1 MKSSPALDLTTR
13 IQKSIEPEKPMSED
27 RSSSQQKSWLEK
39 LTDLFSDDPQSRQDI
54 KDIVRE
60 AAQRSIVD
68 NETLAILEGAL
79 QVSDMQV
86 RDIMIPRSQMTSIN
100 LNDSLK
106 DYLPQIIESAHSR
119 FPVMGDDQDEVL
131 GILLAKDL
139 LPLILNE
146 NREEFRLKE
155 VLRPTTFVPESKR
168 LNVLLQEF
176 RATRNHMAI
185 VVDEFGGVAGLVTI
199 EDVLE
204 QIVGEIEDEHDFDE
218 EDSMIKEVEQGIT
231 MVKALTPIDD
241 FNEHFKTRFADQDFD
256 TIGGIVVHHFGRV
269 PECDESI
276 RIDRWSFKVVNGTS
290 RQINL
295 LEVTP
300 IAE

>member
-1 MKSSPALDLTTR
+1 
-13 IQKSIEPEKPMSED
+13 MSED
-27 RSSSQQKSWLEK
+27 RSGQHRSWLER

-54 KDIVRE
+54 KVIVRE
-60 AAQRSIVD
+60 AAERSIVD
-68 NETLAILEGAL
+68 NETLNILEGAL
-79 QVSDMQV
+79 QVSEMQV

-100 LNDSLK
+100 VNDSLK

-119 FPVMGDDQDEVL
+119 FPVMGEGQDEVL
-131 GILLAKDL
+131 GIMLAKDL

-168 LNVLLQEF
+168 LNVLLREF

-204 QIVGEIEDEHDFDE
+204 QIVGDIEDEHDFDE
-218 EDSMIKEVEQGIT
+218 EDSMIKEVEDGIS
-231 MVKALTPIDD
+231 MVKALTPVED
-241 FNEHFKTRFADQDFD
+241 FNEHFSARFPDDEFD
-256 TIGGIVVHHFGRV
+256 TIGGIVIHHFGRV
-269 PECDESI
+269 PECNESI
-276 RIDRWSFKVVNGTS
+276 RIEQWQFKVVNGTS

-300 IAE
+300 ITDAG

>member
-1 MKSSPALDLTTR
+1 
-13 IQKSIEPEKPMSED
+13 MSED

-276 RIDRWSFKVVNGTS
+276 RIDCWSFKVVNGTS

>member
-1 MKSSPALDLTTR
+1 
-13 IQKSIEPEKPMSED
+13 MSED

-39 LTDLFSDDPQSRQDI
+39 FTDLFSDDPQSRQDI
-54 KDIVRE
+54 KEIVRE

-79 QVSDMQV
+79 QVSEMQV
-86 RDIMIPRSQMTSIN
+86 RDIMIPRSQMISIN
-100 LNDSLK
+100 LNDSIK
-106 DYLPQIIESAHSR
+106 DYLPRIIESAHSR

-139 LPLILNE
+139 LPLILND
-146 NREEFRLKE
+146 NREDFRLKG

-218 EDSMIKEVEQGIT
+218 DDSMIKEVEDGIT

-241 FNEHFKTRFADQDFD
+241 FNQHFQSRFADQDFD

-269 PECDESI
+269 PECNESI
-276 RIDRWSFKVVNGTS
+276 QIDQWTFKVVNGTS

-295 LEVTP
+295 LEVTAVAD
-300 IAE
+300 IN

>member
-1 MKSSPALDLTTR
+1 
-13 IQKSIEPEKPMSED
+13 MSED
-27 RSSSQQKSWLEK
+27 RSGQHRSWLER

-54 KDIVRE
+54 KVIVRE
-60 AAQRSIVD
+60 AAERSIVD
-68 NETLAILEGAL
+68 NETLNILEGAL
-79 QVSDMQV
+79 QVSEMQV

-100 LNDSLK
+100 VNDSLK

-119 FPVMGDDQDEVL
+119 FPVMGEGQDEVL
-131 GILLAKDL
+131 GIMLAKDL

-146 NREEFRLKE
+146 NREEFHLKE

-168 LNVLLQEF
+168 LNVLLREF

-204 QIVGEIEDEHDFDE
+204 QIVGDIEDEHDFDE
-218 EDSMIKEVEQGIT
+218 EDSMIKEVEDGIS
-231 MVKALTPIDD
+231 MVKALTPVED
-241 FNEHFKTRFADQDFD
+241 FNEHFSARFPDDEFD

-269 PECDESI
+269 PECNESI
-276 RIDRWSFKVVNGTS
+276 RIEQWQFKVVNGTS

-300 IAE
+300 ITDAG

>member
-1 MKSSPALDLTTR
+1 
-13 IQKSIEPEKPMSED
+13 MSDD
-27 RSSSQQKSWLEK
+27 RSGSHKSWLEK

-54 KDIVRE
+54 KVILRE
-60 AAQRSIVD
+60 AAERSIVD
-68 NETLAILEGAL
+68 SDTLNILEGAL
-79 QVSDMQV
+79 QVSEMQV
-86 RDIMIPRSQMTSIN
+86 RDIMIPRSQMVSIN
-100 LNDSLK
+100 VNDAIQ

-119 FPVMGDDQDEVL
+119 FPVMGEGQDEVL
-131 GILLAKDL
+131 GIMLAKDL

-155 VLRPTTFVPESKR
+155 ILRPTTFVPESKR
-168 LNVLLQEF
+168 LNVLLREF

-218 EDSMIKEVEQGIT
+218 EDSNIKEVEDGII
-231 MVKALTPIDD
+231 MVKALTPVDD
-241 FNEHFKTRFADQDFD
+241 FNEHFGARFSDDEFD
-256 TIGGIVVHHFGRV
+256 TIGGIVIHHFGRV
-269 PECDESI
+269 PECNESI
-276 RIDRWSFKVVNGTS
+276 RIDNWQFKVVNGTS

-300 IAE
+300 A

>member
-1 MKSSPALDLTTR
+1 
-13 IQKSIEPEKPMSED
+13 MSED
-27 RSSSQQKSWLEK
+27 RPISQQKSWLEK

-60 AAQRSIVD
+60 AAERSIVD

-79 QVSDMQV
+79 QVSEMQV
-86 RDIMIPRSQMTSIN
+86 RDIMIPRSQMISIN

-106 DYLPQIIESAHSR
+106 DYLAQIIESAHSR
-119 FPVMGDDQDEVL
+119 FPVIGDDQDEVL

-146 NREEFRLKE
+146 NREDFRLKE

-204 QIVGEIEDEHDFDE
+204 QIVGEIEDEHDFDDD
-218 EDSMIKEVEQGIT
+218 DSLIKEVEDGIT
-231 MVKALTPIDD
+231 MVKALTPIED
-241 FNEHFKTRFADQDFD
+241 FNDHFSTRFSDQEFD

-269 PECDESI
+269 PECNESI
-276 RIDRWSFKVVNGTS
+276 QIDQWSFKVVNGTS

-295 LEVTP
+295 IEVTP
-300 IAE
+300 STAG

>member
-1 MKSSPALDLTTR
+1 
-13 IQKSIEPEKPMSED
+13 MSED
-27 RSSSQQKSWLEK
+27 RPSSQHKSWLEK

-54 KDIVRE
+54 KEIVRE

-79 QVSDMQV
+79 QVSEMQV
-86 RDIMIPRSQMTSIN
+86 RDIMIPRSQMISIN

-119 FPVMGDDQDEVL
+119 FPVVGEDQDEVL

-146 NREEFRLKE
+146 NREDFRLKQ

-204 QIVGEIEDEHDFDE
+204 QIVGEIEDEHDFDDD
-218 EDSMIKEVEQGIT
+218 DSMIKEVEQGIT
-231 MVKALTPIDD
+231 MVKALTPIED
-241 FNEHFKTRFADQDFD
+241 FNEHFSTRFQNQDFD

-269 PECDESI
+269 PECNESI
-276 RIDRWSFKVVNGTS
+276 QVDSWNFKVVNGTS

-295 LEVTP
+295 LEVTE
-300 IAE
+300 AEAE

>member
-1 MKSSPALDLTTR
+1 
-13 IQKSIEPEKPMSED
+13 MSED
-27 RSSSQQKSWLEK
+27 RPSSQQKSWLEK

-68 NETLAILEGAL
+68 SETLAILEGAL
-79 QVSDMQV
+79 QVSEMQV
-86 RDIMIPRSQMTSIN
+86 RDIMIPRSQMISIN

-106 DYLPQIIESAHSR
+106 DYLPQIIDSAHSR

-218 EDSMIKEVEQGIT
+218 DDSMIKEVEEGIT
-231 MVKALTPIDD
+231 MVKALTSIDD
-241 FNEHFKTRFADQDFD
+241 FNEHFNTRFGDQDFD

-269 PECDESI
+269 PECDENI
-276 RIDRWSFKVVNGTS
+276 LIDQWNFKVVNGTS

-300 IAE
+300 VPES

>member
-1 MKSSPALDLTTR
+1 
-13 IQKSIEPEKPMSED
+13 MSED
-27 RSSSQQKSWLEK
+27 RSGQHRSWLER

-54 KDIVRE
+54 KVIVRE
-60 AAQRSIVD
+60 AAERSIVD
-68 NETLAILEGAL
+68 NETLNILEGAL
-79 QVSDMQV
+79 QVSEMQV

-100 LNDSLK
+100 VNDALK

-119 FPVMGDDQDEVL
+119 FPVMGEGQDEVL
-131 GILLAKDL
+131 GIMLAKDL

-168 LNVLLQEF
+168 LNVLLREF

-204 QIVGEIEDEHDFDE
+204 QIVGDIEDEHDFDE
-218 EDSMIKEVEQGIT
+218 EDSMIKEVEDGIT
-231 MVKALTPIDD
+231 MVKALTPVDD
-241 FNEHFKTRFADQDFD
+241 FNEHFSARFPDNEFD

-269 PECDESI
+269 PECNESI
-276 RIDRWSFKVVNGTS
+276 RIEQWQFKVVNGTS

-300 IAE
+300 IIDAG